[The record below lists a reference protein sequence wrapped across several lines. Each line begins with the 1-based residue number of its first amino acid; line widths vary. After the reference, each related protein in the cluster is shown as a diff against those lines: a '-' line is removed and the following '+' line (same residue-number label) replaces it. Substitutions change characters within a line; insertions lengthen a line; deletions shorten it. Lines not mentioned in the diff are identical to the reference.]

1 MLHRIRGNLPLSHM
15 QDSIQLLT
23 SMQAIRV
30 ESPSAEYFFLSK
42 CNTFYD
48 FIFEKIYLLISEFI
62 LQNSQKQHLFYE
74 KGKAYQLKLF
84 HILDSHSTFK
94 RMLQLLLTRLGFF
107 FYFYFELYILI
118 YLMNKGRNVKS
129 QSSYKEYSYFSISLT
144 SHWLQRKY
152 GIFIF

>member
-94 RMLQLLLTRLGFF
+94 RMLQFSFF
-107 FYFYFELYILI
+107 FYFELYILI
-118 YLMNKGRNVKS
+118 YLMNSGRNVKS

>member
-23 SMQAIRV
+23 CMQAIRV
-30 ESPSAEYFFLSK
+30 ESPSAEFVFLSK

-94 RMLQLLLTRLGFF
+94 RIFQLLLTRLGFF
-107 FYFYFELYILI
+107 FYFELYILI
-118 YLMNKGRNVKS
+118 YLMNSGRNVKS
-129 QSSYKEYSYFSISLT
+129 QSSYKEYSYFPISLT

>member
-94 RMLQLLLTRLGFF
+94 RMLQLLLTRLGFLF
-107 FYFYFELYILI
+107 FFYFELYILI
-118 YLMNKGRNVKS
+118 YLMNSGRNVKS

>member
-1 MLHRIRGNLPLSHM
+1 MLHQIRGNLPLSHM

-42 CNTFYD
+42 CDTFYD

-94 RMLQLLLTRLGFF
+94 RMLQLLLTRLGFLF
-107 FYFYFELYILI
+107 FFYFELYILI
-118 YLMNKGRNVKS
+118 YLMNSGRNVKS

>member
-15 QDSIQLLT
+15 QDSIYLLT

-94 RMLQLLLTRLGFF
+94 RMLQLLLTRLVFF
-107 FYFYFELYILI
+107 FFYFELYILI
-118 YLMNKGRNVKS
+118 YLMNSGRNVKS

>member
-23 SMQAIRV
+23 CMQAIRV

-42 CNTFYD
+42 CDTFYD

-84 HILDSHSTFK
+84 HILDRHRTFK
-94 RMLQLLLTRLGFF
+94 RIFQLLLTRLGFF
-107 FYFYFELYILI
+107 FYFELYILI
-118 YLMNKGRNVKS
+118 YLMNSGRNVRNES
-129 QSSYKEYSYFSISLT
+129 RSL
-144 SHWLQRKY
+144 HIKNIA
-152 GIFIF
+152 IFQ

>member
-23 SMQAIRV
+23 CMQAIRV

-42 CNTFYD
+42 CDTLYD
-48 FIFEKIYLLISEFI
+48 FIFEKIYLQISEFI

-74 KGKAYQLKLF
+74 KGEAYQLKLF

-94 RMLQLLLTRLGFF
+94 RIFQLLLTRLGFF
-107 FYFYFELYILI
+107 FYFELYILI
-118 YLMNKGRNVKS
+118 YLMNNGRNVKS
-129 QSSYKEYSYFSISLT
+129 QSSYKEYSYFPISLT

>member
-30 ESPSAEYFFLSK
+30 ESPSAEYFFLST
-42 CNTFYD
+42 CDTFYD

-84 HILDSHSTFK
+84 YILDSHSTFK
-94 RMLQLLLTRLGFF
+94 RMLQLLLTRLGFLF
-107 FYFYFELYILI
+107 FFYFELYILI
-118 YLMNKGRNVKS
+118 YSMNSGRNVKS

>member
-1 MLHRIRGNLPLSHM
+1 MLHRIRGNLPSSHM

-23 SMQAIRV
+23 CMQAIRV
-30 ESPSAEYFFLSK
+30 ESPSAEYFFLST
-42 CNTFYD
+42 CDTFYD

-94 RMLQLLLTRLGFF
+94 RIFQLLLTRLGFF
-107 FYFYFELYILI
+107 FYFELYILI
-118 YLMNKGRNVKS
+118 YLMNSGRNVKS
-129 QSSYKEYSYFSISLT
+129 QSSYKEYSYFPISLT

>member
-1 MLHRIRGNLPLSHM
+1 MLHRIRCNLPLSHM

-48 FIFEKIYLLISEFI
+48 FIFENLLISEFI

-94 RMLQLLLTRLGFF
+94 RMLQLLLTRLGFLF
-107 FYFYFELYILI
+107 FFYFELYILI
-118 YLMNKGRNVKS
+118 YLMNSGRNVKS

-144 SHWLQRKY
+144 SHCLQRKY